1 MADDHRPRAMPGL
14 SLSYSMTLDVAPAA
28 AAPAQ
33 PSRPE
38 LPPARLTVERG
49 ADPTTLVIAFTGFGG
64 RLSMPAF
71 EFLGVTGLLRYRRI
85 LLRDA
90 SRTLFLGGV
99 PPIAPG
105 FAAMLGTLRAA
116 IAELAPR
123 RTLAIG
129 NSGGSHAAILCGH
142 LLEVDTVHA
151 FAPFTNL
158 TPSHARSVTLA
169 GRLAR
174 HNDVADRLEAL
185 PADVHRHFDLRDVLA
200 AGNGRTRFHVH
211 VCAQSPDE
219 MRRAAHIADRP
230 GVTVHRHPC
239 SDHGVVAWLAR
250 NERLVA
256 LLADDD
262 EGSDAATGMSSR

>member
-1 MADDHRPRAMPGL
+1 MADDDRPRARPGL
-14 SLSYSMTLDVAPAA
+14 ALSYTMTLQAAPPAA
-28 AAPAQ
+28 GPAPQ
-33 PSRPE
+33 PP

-49 ADPTTLVIAFTGFGG
+49 ADPGTLVIAFTGFGG

-71 EFLGVTGLLRYRRI
+71 DFLGVTGLLRYSRI

-99 PPIAPG
+99 PPIAADL
-105 FAAMLGTLRAA
+105 AAMLATLRAA
-116 IAELAPR
+116 HGELAPR

-142 LLEVDTVHA
+142 LLGVDTVHA

-158 TPSHARSVTLA
+158 TPSHVRSVALE
-169 GRLAR
+169 GRLQR
-174 HNDVADRLEAL
+174 HGDVADRLEAL
-185 PADVHRHFDLRDVLA
+185 PADVHRHFDLRNVLA

-211 VCAQSPDE
+211 ACAQSSEE
-219 MRRAAHIADRP
+219 MRRAAHIAGLP

-239 SDHGVVAWLAR
+239 SGHGVVAWLAR
-250 NERLVA
+250 NERLVE
-256 LLADDD
+256 LLADDGACD
-262 EGSDAATGMSSR
+262 PASGATSR